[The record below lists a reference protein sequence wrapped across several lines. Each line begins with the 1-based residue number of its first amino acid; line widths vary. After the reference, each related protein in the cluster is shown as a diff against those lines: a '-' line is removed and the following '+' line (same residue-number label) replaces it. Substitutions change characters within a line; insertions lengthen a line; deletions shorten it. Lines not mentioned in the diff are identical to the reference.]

1 MTQDFDR
8 LAKTNIDARTAE
20 ARKNLANENAIDL
33 EDKNREKIKVFKY
46 WFKHLI
52 DKSYFDNDGSQ
63 NYIIFRPVF

>member
-46 WFKHLI
+46 
-52 DKSYFDNDGSQ
+52 
-63 NYIIFRPVF
+63 